1 MLEKIHGKYKAVLLE
16 VKIILEEWNTM
27 KQGES
32 YTLGKERTSVRPMK
46 FQLNQYVL
54 NIKKKVAL
62 STTVI
67 NPETKH
73 CIF

>member
-1 MLEKIHGKYKAVLLE
+1 
-16 VKIILEEWNTM
+16 M

>member
-1 MLEKIHGKYKAVLLE
+1 
-16 VKIILEEWNTM
+16 M

-32 YTLGKERTSVRPMK
+32 YTLGKEPTSVRPMK